1 MCFVSGRH
9 VILYSCWEIVIF
21 YIFVFSLRRK
31 IGVMTKLLGLL
42 MTRNLALL
50 AVKISEI
57 WCFRL
62 GSNLRFQV
70 DLISLTSTA
79 RRARFLAI
87 RRPSY
92 VVIALVFP
100 TIRDSTRAWQLLEP
114 IIIFKL
120 PPYLKH
126 VLLPA
131 FISIVESSWPMPLLH
146 ENVIIPYDVP
156 LSLLPLKNIQAEF
169 YR

>member
-1 MCFVSGRH
+1 
-9 VILYSCWEIVIF
+9 
-21 YIFVFSLRRK
+21 
-31 IGVMTKLLGLL
+31 MTKLLGLL

-62 GSNLRFQV
+62 GSNRRPSAFQAYM
-70 DLISLTSTA
+70 ISLTSTS

-114 IIIFKL
+114 IIIFRL